1 MMVKNQSKAIVD
13 PVDDGATTRYTA
25 LATYRDSSER
35 IMKDGPAIDVAES

>member
-1 MMVKNQSKAIVD
+1 MMINNHRKAIVD

-35 IMKDGPAIDVAES
+35 IMKDGPIIDIAES